1 MININKDDCCFCE
14 ACINICPTKAIVPV
28 RDDCGYYYPRI
39 EPEKCINCNQC
50 EKVCQIGKKSAT
62 NIPKKVFAA
71 RVKNENIYQKSASG
85 GLASIITKHVLG
97 KKGVVYGCAYTDSGF
112 AHIRISSEKE
122 WEKLAGSKYVQSNLG
137 MIYTDIKDDLD
148 KDRTVLFIGLPC
160 QITGIK
166 MFLKKEYE
174 KLYTI
179 DLICHGVGQQD
190 FLWEEFPKHKMGE
203 ISFRDEQGYNLLIK
217 TGKKIYKKPSYL
229 SYYYKGFLEGLLH
242 RENCYTCKYAQPER
256 DGDITLGDF
265 WGLNSNEVT
274 FSINKGVSVVMVNT
288 DKGHAIFNDILGD
301 IYYQEETLE
310 KAMKNNRQ
318 LNHPSKKHPMRNVFL
333 ESCQKKGYLYAIKKC
348 YKKEITKSTIKYYI
362 KKILLIFGR

>member
-1 MININKDDCCFCE
+1 MRESLPDWE
-14 ACINICPTKAIVPV
+14 
-28 RDDCGYYYPRI
+28 
-39 EPEKCINCNQC
+39 
-50 EKVCQIGKKSAT
+50 KSAT

-190 FLWEEFPKHKMGE
+190 FYGKSFQNTKWEKYLFGMNKD
-203 ISFRDEQGYNLLIK
+203 I
-217 TGKKIYKKPSYL
+217 IY
-229 SYYYKGFLEGLLH
+229 
-242 RENCYTCKYAQPER
+242 
-256 DGDITLGDF
+256 
-265 WGLNSNEVT
+265 
-274 FSINKGVSVVMVNT
+274 
-288 DKGHAIFNDILGD
+288 
-301 IYYQEETLE
+301 
-310 KAMKNNRQ
+310 
-318 LNHPSKKHPMRNVFL
+318 
-333 ESCQKKGYLYAIKKC
+333 
-348 YKKEITKSTIKYYI
+348 
-362 KKILLIFGR
+362 